1 MQNISQLDQ
10 KDLDLLFDQ
19 DPDDVDLDYC
29 YSKLQQT
36 EFRKFGGDIR
46 DWLSF
51 WSQFGRIHADQ
62 ALPNEEKL
70 QLLIQATTPKSRAR
84 QIVESYP
91 PVGNN
96 YLKLSNV

>member
-51 WSQFGRIHADQ
+51 WSQ
-62 ALPNEEKL
+62 LEEFTKIRRF
-70 QLLIQATTPKSRAR
+70 LIKRTFDT
-84 QIVESYP
+84 
-91 PVGNN
+91 
-96 YLKLSNV
+96 SNDS